1 MGSLYRSEE
10 MRFCQMIVEKDAAF
24 NCVAEIGK
32 RPCVQFKD
40 VSLMKRKKHV
50 LLWKVKFF

>member
-24 NCVAEIGK
+24 FCVSELGK
-32 RPCVQFKD
+32 KPYVEFKD
-40 VSLMKRKKHV
+40 VGVFFIKKN
-50 LLWKVKFF
+50 KNFNDTYS